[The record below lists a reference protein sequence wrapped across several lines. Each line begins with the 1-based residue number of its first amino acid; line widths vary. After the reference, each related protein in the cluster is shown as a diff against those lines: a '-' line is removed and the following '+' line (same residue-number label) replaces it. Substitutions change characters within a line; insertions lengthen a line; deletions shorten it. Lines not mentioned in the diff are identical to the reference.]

1 MLKKAFTL
9 LLHDRPALRYH
20 ARIRFLNWWCRRHAN
35 SGFYVQGRMDLDPKS
50 WWHNREAA
58 ASTGGYRVPGDTV
71 SRQVLDLE
79 PWDTVRRDMIIL
91 LLRELVSRKI
101 EGDIAELGVY
111 RGSSA
116 RLIHHYLPERK
127 LYLFDTFKGF
137 DERDV
142 KAEANATGRKAE
154 AIEFSQTGV
163 ERAMANI
170 APQNDNVQPF
180 PGYFPESAPPFLSQ
194 RKFAL
199 VHLDADLYEPMLA
212 GLKYFYDKV
221 VPGGYILAHDYNSWP
236 GARKAVQQFFS
247 DKAEIPIPMP
257 DKSGSALILKR

>member
-1 MLKKAFTL
+1 V
-9 LLHDRPALRYH
+9 
-20 ARIRFLNWWCRRHAN
+20 ARK
-35 SGFYVQGRMDLDPKS
+35 V
-50 WWHNREAA
+50 
-58 ASTGGYRVPGDTV
+58 
-71 SRQVLDLE
+71 
-79 PWDTVRRDMIIL
+79 
-91 LLRELVSRKI
+91 
-101 EGDIAELGVY
+101 EGDLAELGVY

-154 AIEFSQTGV
+154 SVEFSQTGV
-163 ERAMANI
+163 EWAMGNI
-170 APQNDNVQPF
+170 APQNDNVQAF
-180 PGYFPESAPPFLSQ
+180 PGYFPVSAPPFLSQ

-221 VPGGYILAHDYNSWP
+221 VPGGYMLAHDYNSWP
-236 GARKAVQQFFS
+236 GARKAVQEFFS
-247 DKAEIPIPMP
+247 DKPEIPIPMP